1 MDDDEARGNALLA
14 ILDEEE
20 YGRLRPMLQL
30 VDAELRDPVYE
41 RRGPVT
47 DVYFPLSAVYSMVA
61 VADGVVV
68 EVGTI
73 GYEGMVGLPFFLGAA
88 TSPTAAFC
96 QIPGRAVKLAA
107 GDLQDFLLG
116 DGQLHTALHRYT
128 QTTMAQM
135 AQNVVCNKTHTVD
148 QRAARWLLTSGDRVR
163 NDQFVLT
170 QEFLGQMLGVT
181 RPTVSETAN
190 KLRTEKLISYSR
202 GHITLLDRPGLLRIT
217 CECYQIIK
225 EEFDTISRHM
235 P

>member
-1 MDDDEARGNALLA
+1 
-14 ILDEEE
+14 
-20 YGRLRPMLQL
+20 
-30 VDAELRDPVYE
+30 
-41 RRGPVT
+41 
-47 DVYFPLSAVYSMVA
+47 
-61 VADGVVV
+61 
-68 EVGTI
+68 
-73 GYEGMVGLPFFLGAA
+73 
-88 TSPTAAFC
+88 
-96 QIPGRAVKLAA
+96 
-107 GDLQDFLLG
+107 
-116 DGQLHTALHRYT
+116 
-128 QTTMAQM
+128 
-135 AQNVVCNKTHTVD
+135 VCNKTHTVD